1 MPNILKAIYDEV
13 VKHRSALEKASN
25 NNNTKATK
33 QHLRPCVLCR
43 AFCSEVD
50 AYSKTDVDDGDESA
64 TKPLAAAPLTPF
76 LYKEVEPIPAN
87 KRAFCLNVR
96 HSKNVNDEE
105 EEDNDAARGEDGIG
119 LLRPIFGAKNRK
131 NAGRQY
137 DDDNISDDDIGDNKD
152 DGDDNDDVDR
162 ENDPCH
168 EDLLRPISPSLKM
181 WTRNGCKGDL
191 HLRLLGKAIFLDE
204 SYATSSKLSKKVRKC
219 LWGYAYVRLCACVCM
234 CVGVCA

>member
-1 MPNILKAIYDEV
+1 MPNILKAIYNKV
-13 VKHRSALEKASN
+13 VKHQSALENKA
-25 NNNTKATK
+25 KATK
-33 QHLRPCVLCR
+33 QHLCRCTLCR
-43 AFCSEVD
+43 AFRSEVD
-50 AYSKTDVDDGDESA
+50 ADLKTDIEDGDEE
-64 TKPLAAAPLTPF
+64 TVTRPWAAPPLTPC
-76 LYKEVEPIPAN
+76 LYKEVEPIPAD
-87 KRAFCLNVR
+87 KRAFCLNAR
-96 HSKNVNDEE
+96 HWRNANDEE